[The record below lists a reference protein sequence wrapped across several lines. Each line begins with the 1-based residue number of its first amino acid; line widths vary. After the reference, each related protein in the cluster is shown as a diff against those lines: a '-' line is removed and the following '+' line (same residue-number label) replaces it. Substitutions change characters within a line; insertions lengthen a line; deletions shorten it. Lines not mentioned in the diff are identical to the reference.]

1 MHSDDRL
8 PQVGTQV
15 TDGAEVRPGV
25 RGRVLDWAWRH
36 PRWKRRM
43 REVWGASRETAAS
56 VGLPRPFDP
65 PEWKALHRIAVTA
78 TPPAPGAERVLFM
91 SWRGWS
97 THVITE
103 TVLAHGVLRRG
114 GAPIF
119 AYCGG
124 RLPICEVM
132 PVEAAPPMPCHSCR
146 EYVAGAIRA
155 AGFEGVALHD
165 VLDVDLNVKIARKRV
180 GQLATVSEC
189 EHHVDLGLPLGR
201 LVRISVAWFL
211 SRGTLPDTPEVI
223 NTYRSFLISGTVVAR
238 GLRRILERTNPDRVF
253 MLNGTF
259 FAEQIMMAVAAER
272 GIPFGTYEKGFI
284 HDSIVMTTGT
294 TASHLKVPAG
304 TWEEVRDTPLTK
316 DESDAID
323 TYLGQ
328 RRHGVG
334 VPNNFWEERVE
345 DVDRIHRE
353 LHLDTK
359 RPLVVMFCNIMW
371 DSAVLEREIAFA
383 GMGDW
388 VLQGIAWAGR
398 HPEIDLVIR
407 IHPAEIKLRNH
418 PTRERIADLIARNV
432 PSLPPNVRVI
442 EADDL
447 TSSYVFMDEASLGF
461 VYSSTVGLELAAR
474 GVPVLVAADTHY
486 RGRGFTIDPN
496 TTESYWAEAD
506 RLIKDPP
513 SREERD
519 RIRELA
525 RRYAVLL
532 FFRFHNVLAAVT
544 EDGRSSP
551 RIRADQASDL
561 DPGVD
566 PALDR
571 VVAGILYGTSTV
583 APAGSRPV
591 GAVSA

>member
-1 MHSDDRL
+1 
-8 PQVGTQV
+8 
-15 TDGAEVRPGV
+15 
-25 RGRVLDWAWRH
+25 
-36 PRWKRRM
+36 M
-43 REVWGASRETAAS
+43 REIWGTSREAAAV

-65 PEWKALHRIAVTA
+65 PEWKALRRISVTSTA
-78 TPPAPGAERVLFM
+78 PAPGAERVLFM

-165 VLDVDLNVKIARKRV
+165 VIDVDRSVKIARTRV

-189 EHHVDLGLPLGR
+189 ENYVDLGLPLGR

-211 SRGTLPDTPEVI
+211 SRGTLPDTPDVI
-223 NTYRSFLISGTVVAR
+223 DTYRSFLISGTVVAR
-238 GLRRILERTNPDRVF
+238 GLRRILERANPDRVF

-294 TASHLKVPAG
+294 TASHLKVPPG
-304 TWEEVRDTPLTK
+304 TWEDVRDTPLTE

-323 TYLGQ
+323 AYLGQ
-328 RRHGVG
+328 RRQGVG
-334 VPNNFWEERVE
+334 VPNNFWEGRVD

-371 DSAVLEREIAFA
+371 DSAVLEREVAFA

-388 VLQGIAWAGR
+388 VLQGIAWARR

-418 PTRERIADLIARNV
+418 PTRERMADHIARNV
-432 PSLPPNVRVI
+432 AVLPPNVRVVQ
-442 EADDL
+442 ADDP
-447 TSSYVFMDEASLGF
+447 TSSYVFMDEAVLGL

-486 RGRGFTIDPN
+486 RGRGFTIDP
-496 TTESYWAEAD
+496 SSGDDYWVEAD
-506 RLIKDPP
+506 RLLRDPP
-513 SREERD
+513 DWDERA

-532 FFRFHNVLAAVT
+532 FFRFHNVIGAVT

-551 RIRADQASDL
+551 RIRADRASDL
-561 DPGVD
+561 DPGRD
-566 PALDR
+566 PDMDR
-571 VVAGILYGTSTV
+571 VVEGILNGTSTV
-583 APAGSRPV
+583 APRGSRPQ
-591 GAVSA
+591 GAVSV